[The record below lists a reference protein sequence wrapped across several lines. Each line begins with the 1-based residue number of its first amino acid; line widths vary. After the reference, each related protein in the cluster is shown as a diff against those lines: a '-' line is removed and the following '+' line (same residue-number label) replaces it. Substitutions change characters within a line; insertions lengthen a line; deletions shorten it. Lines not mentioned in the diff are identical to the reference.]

1 VASVVTPI
9 ESVDFRHSL
18 ITAASCWLA
27 AVFVFW
33 LHCDNPWWAVTS
45 AWVVSSSDFHASSL
59 KAIMRIA
66 GTLAGYLV
74 GLTCASL
81 TEGNPAGQA
90 VVLFSIGA
98 IGTSMR
104 YRSQFSYAWV
114 IGSATAFILVVLD
127 ITNPG
132 SVYDT
137 GLFRVYEVISG
148 IIAAAL
154 CQRLLAP
161 LLGLAN
167 PSMINANPPSAVAPG
182 TGFGTMAMLG
192 GLTPVVITVIWSWQ
206 NLPSLVQTIATTFV
220 TIDRTL
226 SASQSRITQRILGC
240 LLGGCVGLLAA
251 AFAFSWWVWSM
262 MLFGGIFA
270 FSRLHLSKGPS
281 SYIGTQGGVAFI
293 MAMVTGNH
301 APNTIDPVIGRVAG
315 ITGGV
320 LVVAAIG
327 LVSGLRQEKSRDE
340 KA

>member
-1 VASVVTPI
+1 
-9 ESVDFRHSL
+9 
-18 ITAASCWLA
+18 
-27 AVFVFW
+27 
-33 LHCDNPWWAVTS
+33 VTS

-81 TEGNPAGQA
+81 TEGNPVGQA
-90 VVLFSIGA
+90 MVLFLIGA
-98 IGTSMR
+98 VGTSMR

-114 IGSATAFILVVLD
+114 IGSATAFILLVLD

-167 PSMINANPPSAVAPG
+167 TSMINANPPIAVTPG
-182 TGFGTMAMLG
+182 TELGTMAMIG
-192 GLTPVVITVIWSWQ
+192 GLTPVIITVIWSWL

-270 FSRLHLSKGPS
+270 FSRLHLGRGPS

-301 APNTIDPVIGRVAG
+301 PPNTINLVVGRVAG

-320 LVVAAIG
+320 LVVAVIG
-327 LVSGLRQEKSRDE
+327 LVLGLRREESRGQKSPD
-340 KA
+340 